1 MENQEIATALDM
13 AGIWKRMGDPRRL
26 QAALAL
32 YQDPEQKEN
41 RSGMDHIIAQLRHF
55 RPQFIKKLPVE
66 KRAQYAATL
75 PLPLE
80 AIAQLIVAYHF
91 TYQRTMMVAFL
102 DHLGI
107 AHENGS
113 IKSET
118 EPPTPDSTK
127 LKSAVEALRSK
138 FDHEDVAIYLN
149 TLHAQGTETWAG
161 LAEIPQAL

>member
-1 MENQEIATALDM
+1 MENQVKRPELDV
-13 AGIWKRMGDPRRL
+13 AGIWKRMGDIRRL

-32 YQDPEQKEN
+32 YQEPEQKEN

-55 RPQFIKKLPVE
+55 RPQFVKKLPVE

-91 TYQRTMMVAFL
+91 THQRPMMVAFL
-102 DHLGI
+102 DELGI
-107 AHENGS
+107 PHENGS

-118 EPPTPDSTK
+118 EPPTPEMT
-127 LKSAVEALRSK
+127 
-138 FDHEDVAIYLN
+138 
-149 TLHAQGTETWAG
+149 
-161 LAEIPQAL
+161 